1 MKPPSAPALFGELI
15 EKFHL
20 KGCFKRFAVVAAG
33 NINDTYVLET
43 VLPNGEIRH
52 YTVQK
57 INHFVFADPEA
68 VANNAFAV
76 TAHIEGKLLE
86 RGETDIRRKVLHY
99 YRTGEGKFFHRAP
112 DGSYWRVFSYVYD
125 AVNTGNA
132 DAVDERILRGTGTAF
147 GRFQRMLAD
156 FPAEDLAVTI
166 PDFHH
171 TPKRFADLE
180 RAADEDVCGRL
191 ADVREL
197 YERLLSVRDRVDLFH
212 RLHAGGTLPLRVVHN
227 DTKCNNVMFDRATL
241 EPLAV
246 IDLDTVMPG
255 FVAHDF
261 GDAVRFACNT
271 APEDAEDLSA
281 VSLDLEAYTRFAE
294 GFLPEVRGILTE
306 EEISTLPEGVLLI
319 TWELAARFLKDDL
332 EGDVYFK
339 CRKPRHNRIRA
350 ACQLELAQDV
360 FRKLSKMRQ
369 ILHRL
374 CADCGS

>member
-1 MKPPSAPALFGELI
+1 MKPSSAPAVFGDLI

-43 VLPNGEIRH
+43 VLPNGELRH

-57 INHFVFADPEA
+57 LNHFVFADPEA
-68 VANNAFAV
+68 VAGNAFAV
-76 TAHIEGKLLE
+76 TAHIEGKLRE
-86 RGETDIRRKVLHY
+86 RGEPDLRRKVLHY
-99 YRTGEGKFFHRAP
+99 YRTEEGKFFHRAP

-125 AVNTGNA
+125 AFSPSIAN
-132 DAVDERILRGTGTAF
+132 ERILRGTGKAF
-147 GRFQRMLAD
+147 GHFQRMLAD
-156 FPAEDLAVTI
+156 FPAEELAVTI
-166 PDFHH
+166 PDFHN
-171 TPKRFADLE
+171 TPGRFADLE
-180 RAADEDVCGRL
+180 RAAGEDVCGRL

-197 YERLLSVRDRVDLFH
+197 YNRLLAVRERADLIH
-212 RLHAGGTLPLRVVHN
+212 RLHGEGKLPLRVVHN

-306 EEISTLPEGVLLI
+306 EELHTLPEGVLLI

-339 CRKPRHNRIRA
+339 CRKERHNRIRV
-350 ACQLELAQDV
+350 ACQLELAKDID
-360 FRKLSKMRQ
+360 RKLPKMHQ
-369 ILHRL
+369 ILHRV
-374 CADCGS
+374 CADCEF

>member
-1 MKPPSAPALFGELI
+1 MKPSSAPALFGELI
-15 EKFHL
+15 EKFQL
-20 KGCFKRFAVVAAG
+20 KGCFKRFAAVAAG

-43 VLPNGEIRH
+43 LLPNGETRR

-76 TAHIEGKLLE
+76 TAHIEKKLRE
-86 RGETDIRRKVLHY
+86 RNTPDLRRKVLRY
-99 YRTGEGKFFHRAP
+99 YRTEEGKFFHRTA

-125 AVNTGNA
+125 ALNTGNA
-132 DAVDERILRGTGTAF
+132 DERILRGTGTAF
-147 GRFQRMLAD
+147 GRFQSMLAD
-156 FPAEDLAVTI
+156 FPAEKLAVTI
-166 PDFHH
+166 PDFHN
-171 TPKRFADLE
+171 TPRRFADLE
-180 RAADEDVCGRL
+180 RAAEKDVCGRL
-191 ADVREL
+191 AEVREL
-197 YERLLSVRDRVDLFH
+197 YDRLLSVRDRVDLFH
-212 RLHAGGTLPLRVVHN
+212 RLHGEGKLPLRVVHN
-227 DTKCNNVMFDRATL
+227 DTKCNNVMFDLATL

-281 VSLDLEAYTRFAE
+281 VSLDLKAFTHFAE

-306 EEISTLPEGVLLI
+306 EELSTLPEGVLLI

-339 CRKPRHNRIRA
+339 CRKERHNRIRA
-350 ACQLELAQDV
+350 ACQLELADDIS
-360 FRKLSKMRQ
+360 RKLPEMRQ
-369 ILHRL
+369 ILRRV
-374 CADCGS
+374 CADCEP

>member
-1 MKPPSAPALFGELI
+1 MNVSAAPVLFGELI
-15 EKFHL
+15 ETFHL
-20 KGCFKRFAVVAAG
+20 KGYFKCFSVVSAG

-43 VLPNGEIRH
+43 VLPGGETRH

-68 VANNAFAV
+68 VARNAFAV
-76 TAHIEGKLLE
+76 TEHIEGKLRE

-99 YRTGEGKFFHRAP
+99 YRTEEGKFFHRTS
-112 DGSYWRVFSYVYD
+112 DGSYWRVFSFVYN
-125 AVNTGNA
+125 ALNT
-132 DAVDERILRGTGTAF
+132 DTSDERILRGTGTAF
-147 GRFQRMLAD
+147 GRFQKMLAD
-156 FPAEDLAVTI
+156 FPAEKLAVTI
-166 PDFHH
+166 PDFHN

-180 RAADEDVCGRL
+180 RAAEEDVCGRL
-191 ADVREL
+191 AEVREL
-197 YERLLSVRDRVDLFH
+197 YDCLLDLRDQVDLFH
-212 RLHAGGTLPLRVVHN
+212 RLHREGSMPLRVVHN

-271 APEDAEDLSA
+271 APEDAEDLSS
-281 VSLDLEAYTRFAE
+281 VSLDLEAYTHFAE
-294 GFLPEVRGILTE
+294 GFLPEVRSILTE
-306 EEISTLPEGVLLI
+306 EEIRTLPDGVLLI

-339 CRKPRHNRIRA
+339 CSKPRHNRTRA
-350 ACQLELAQDV
+350 ACQLALAKDIFQ
-360 FRKLSKMRQ
+360 KLPEMRQ

-374 CADCGS
+374 CADCES

>member
-1 MKPPSAPALFGELI
+1 MKQPSKPAVFGELI
-15 EKFHL
+15 EKFQL
-20 KGCFKRFAVVAAG
+20 KGCFKRFAAVAAG

-43 VLPNGEIRH
+43 VLTNGETRH

-68 VANNAFAV
+68 VARNAFAV
-76 TAHIEGKLLE
+76 TAHIEGKLRE

-99 YRTGEGKFFHRAP
+99 YRTEEGKFFHRFS
-112 DGSYWRVFSYVYD
+112 DGSYWRVFSYVYN
-125 AVNTGNA
+125 AVNTGTG
-132 DAVDERILRGTGTAF
+132 DERILRGTGTAF

-156 FPAEDLAVTI
+156 FPAEQLAVTI
-166 PDFHH
+166 PDFHN

-180 RAADEDVCGRL
+180 RAAGEDVCGRL

-197 YERLLSVRDRVDLFH
+197 YDDLLSVRERVDLLH
-212 RLHAGGTLPLRVVHN
+212 RLHGEGKLPLRVVHN
-227 DTKCNNVMFDRATL
+227 DTKCNNVMFDRTTL
-241 EPLAV
+241 HPLAV

-306 EEISTLPEGVLLI
+306 EELCTLPDGVLLI

-339 CRKPRHNRIRA
+339 CRKTRHNRVRA
-350 ACQLELAQDV
+350 ACQLKLAKDISC
-360 FRKLSKMRQ
+360 KLPEMRQ
-369 ILHRL
+369 ILRRL
-374 CADCGS
+374 CASSEP